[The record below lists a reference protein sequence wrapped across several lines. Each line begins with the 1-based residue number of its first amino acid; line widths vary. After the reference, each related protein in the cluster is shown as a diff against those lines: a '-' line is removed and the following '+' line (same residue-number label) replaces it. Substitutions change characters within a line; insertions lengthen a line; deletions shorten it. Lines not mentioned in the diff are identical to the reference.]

1 MCFKY
6 LIPSKRGLIRGGGN
20 LKGALQ
26 TELAFQIKGDSV
38 EIFRGS
44 ISSVRLRKLMKFNI
58 LRLWNFVAYAFDNE
72 RCPLIGDRSTGTKWK
87 G

>member
-1 MCFKY
+1 MIIYYKLDNYFVVSADRQTY
-6 LIPSKRGLIRGGGN
+6 LGFAITANSRDTFP

-44 ISSVRLRKLMKFNI
+44 ISSVRLRKLMN
-58 LRLWNFVAYAFDNE
+58 LT
-72 RCPLIGDRSTGTKWK
+72 S
-87 G
+87 